1 MANVLCS
8 DGEQDPDILAAN
20 AASAALMV
28 SDIPWNGPVGV
39 VRIGRVDGKLVVN
52 PDMDEVIN
60 KPIVYITLYFKG
72 ILTAVIN

>member
-8 DGEQDPDILAAN
+8 DGEQAPDILAAN

-52 PDMDEVIN
+52 PDMDEVMN
-60 KPIVYITLYFKG
+60 KTIVYISLYFKG
-72 ILTAVIN
+72 I

>member
-20 AASAALMV
+20 AASAALVV

-39 VRIGRVDGKLVVN
+39 VRIGRVDGQFLIN
-52 PDMDEVIN
+52 PDMDEVMN
-60 KPIVYITLYFKG
+60 QPV
-72 ILTAVIN
+72 A

>member
-39 VRIGRVDGKLVVN
+39 VRIGRIDGKFMVN
-52 PDMDEVIN
+52 PDMDEVR
-60 KPIVYITLYFKG
+60 KSC
-72 ILTAVIN
+72 